1 MKVVLF
7 CGGQGMRLRDHD
19 ENVPK
24 PLVKIGYRPIIWHV
38 MKYYAHFGHKDFIL
52 ALGHQATAIKNYFLQ
67 YSEYESNDFILTN
80 GGRDVTLL
88 NSDIADWRITF
99 VDTGLKSSVGERLA
113 AVRHLVEGEE
123 WFLAN
128 YTDGLTDVDLNR
140 MIEFGQSNNHIATF
154 LAVKPNVT
162 FHTVDIEEDGRVM
175 AIRAAQAE
183 TTRINGGFF
192 VMQNKVFEYM
202 EEGEELVEA
211 PFGRMIEESRL
222 GAYVHDG
229 FWACMDTFKE
239 KQMLD
244 EIHESGLAPWLVW
257 RNEAIS
263 RLGETR
269 PPLP

>member
-123 WFLAN
+123 
-128 YTDGLTDVDLNR
+128 
-140 MIEFGQSNNHIATF
+140 
-154 LAVKPNVT
+154 
-162 FHTVDIEEDGRVM
+162 
-175 AIRAAQAE
+175 
-183 TTRINGGFF
+183 
-192 VMQNKVFEYM
+192 
-202 EEGEELVEA
+202 
-211 PFGRMIEESRL
+211 
-222 GAYVHDG
+222 
-229 FWACMDTFKE
+229 
-239 KQMLD
+239 
-244 EIHESGLAPWLVW
+244 
-257 RNEAIS
+257 
-263 RLGETR
+263 
-269 PPLP
+269 